1 MRRARARR
9 YGPDIPSPRRVSPLS
24 QHIAYRV
31 HDCLQLNVTDRCT
44 LECAFCPKNHGRPRL
59 YGYDLTLNEPPTA
72 EDILASIGDPG
83 VYSAVVFSGLG
94 EPTLRLATVLGVA
107 RAVKAAGG
115 RVAIETDGLANLV
128 YDRDVLPALAGVVD
142 VLSVS
147 MNAQDRDTYEHWC
160 RPNLPGSFE
169 AMLAFLREAP
179 RHVPRVV
186 ATVVEGLEGVD
197 LDACAR
203 IAREAGAELER
214 RTLME
219 AD

>member
-1 MRRARARR
+1 MVSGQIIAH
-9 YGPDIPSPRRVSPLS
+9 RVEDRL
-24 QHIAYRV
+24 H
-31 HDCLQLNVTDRCT
+31 LNITNRCT
-44 LECAFCPKNHGRPRL
+44 LECAFCPKTRGCGWLH
-59 YGYDLTLNEPPTA
+59 GYDLTLQDSPTA
-72 EDILASIGDPG
+72 EDILGSIGDPG
-83 VYSAVVFSGLG
+83 RYPEVVFSGLG
-94 EPTLRLATVLGVA
+94 EPTLRLTTVLEVA

-128 YDRDVLPALAGVVD
+128 YDRDVLPALAGLVD

-179 RHVPRVV
+179 RHVPRVI

-197 LDACAR
+197 TDACAR
-203 IAREAGAELER
+203 IAQEAGADFQR
-214 RTLME
+214 RTLLE
-219 AD
+219 AG